1 MAIMKK
7 YLIIIII
14 FVLGCG
20 ISGYYL
26 WCSYNPFIKIS
37 IGAGGSGEQLKVEL
51 PYVAY
56 GEKYGIEMAQSV
68 KQNLMDFQD
77 KAESV
82 LQDVLNNYKN
92 SDIKLDIK
100 VKNKQTILNYSGI
113 ATNLN
118 DEVVEYNKEII
129 CDYVLNN
136 SYLSKILN

>member
-1 MAIMKK
+1 
-7 YLIIIII
+7 
-14 FVLGCG
+14 
-20 ISGYYL
+20 
-26 WCSYNPFIKIS
+26 
-37 IGAGGSGEQLKVEL
+37 
-51 PYVAY
+51 
-56 GEKYGIEMAQSV
+56 MAQSV

-100 VKNKQTILNYSGI
+100 IKNKQTILNYSGI

-118 DEVVEYNKEII
+118 DEVVEYNKVII

-136 SYLSKILN
+136 SYVSKILN

>member
-1 MAIMKK
+1 
-7 YLIIIII
+7 
-14 FVLGCG
+14 
-20 ISGYYL
+20 
-26 WCSYNPFIKIS
+26 
-37 IGAGGSGEQLKVEL
+37 
-51 PYVAY
+51 
-56 GEKYGIEMAQSV
+56 MAQSV